1 MRRADRLFQIVQIL
15 RRDRIT
21 TAARIARELG
31 VAERTVYRDVR
42 DLSASG
48 VPVESEAGVGYRL
61 PRRFELPPLTFT
73 PDEVEALVLGARIT
87 QAWGGAELAEAARSA
102 LARIEAVLTPR
113 LRERLAGASLFAPDF
128 HVPRRTLA
136 HLEALRTAARERR
149 KVRVAYARADG
160 ERSERVLRPL
170 GLFFWGTTWSL
181 AAWCEMRG
189 GFRTFRLDRIHG
201 LAPLDETFE
210 ADPGQTLADYARLM
224 EADEG
229 PSRS

>member
-1 MRRADRLFQIVQIL
+1 VRRADRLFQIVQIL

-61 PRRFELPPLTFT
+61 PRHFELPPLTFT

-87 QAWGGAELAEAARSA
+87 QAWGGEELSAAARSA

-113 LRERLAGASLFAPDF
+113 LRERLSGASLFAPDF
-128 HVPRRTLA
+128 HVPRETLA
-136 HLEALRTAARERR
+136 HLEALRAAVRERR

-160 ERSERVLRPL
+160 ERSARVLRPL

-181 AAWCEMRG
+181 AAWCEMRA
-189 GFRTFRLDRIHG
+189 GFRTFRLDRIRE
-201 LAPLDETFE
+201 LAPLEERFE
-210 ADPGQTLADYARLM
+210 SGPGQTLADYARLM

-229 PSRS
+229 PARS

>member
-21 TAARIARELG
+21 TAARIAREVG

-48 VPVESEAGVGYRL
+48 IPVESEAGVGYRL
-61 PRRFELPPLTFT
+61 PRHFELPPLMFT

-87 QAWGGAELAEAARSA
+87 QAWGGEELSGAARSA
-102 LARIEAVLTPR
+102 LSRIEAVLPPA
-113 LRERLAGASLFAPDF
+113 LRERLSGANLFAPGF

-136 HLEALRTAARERR
+136 HLETLRAAARERR

-160 ERSERVLRPL
+160 ERSVRVLQPL
-170 GLFFWGTTWSL
+170 GLFFWGTSWSL
-181 AAWCEMRG
+181 AAWCEMRT
-189 GFRTFRLDRIHG
+189 GFRTFRLDRIRA
-201 LAPLDETFE
+201 LTPLEERFE
-210 ADPGQTLADYARLM
+210 AEPGRTLADYERLM
-224 EADEG
+224 ESEEG
-229 PSRS
+229 DAVS

>member
-21 TAARIARELG
+21 TAARIAREVG

-48 VPVESEAGVGYRL
+48 IPVESEAGVGYRL
-61 PRRFELPPLTFT
+61 PRHFELPPLMFT

-87 QAWGGAELAEAARSA
+87 QAWGGEELSGAARSA
-102 LARIEAVLTPR
+102 LSRIEAVLPPA
-113 LRERLAGASLFAPDF
+113 LRERLSGANLFAPGF

-136 HLEALRTAARERR
+136 HLETLRAAARERR

-160 ERSERVLRPL
+160 ERSVRVLQPL
-170 GLFFWGTTWSL
+170 GLFFWGDAWSL
-181 AAWCEMRG
+181 GAWCELRG
-189 GFRTFRLDRIHG
+189 GFRNFRLDRMASAE
-201 LAPLDETFE
+201 LLPE
-210 ADPGQTLADYARLM
+210 AFPAEAGKTLADLFRHY
-224 EADEG
+224 EAE
-229 PSRS
+229 